1 MPLLPAVGRRR
12 GGKTRRSLYV
22 IFAIL
27 WFGVLLHLFP
37 VYWMAV
43 SSLEGNIQAFRNPL
57 SFWPNPAYWVYGEL
71 LRGVFTSL
79 LPLGLWVYLRNSIIL
94 SVGVL
99 LTQIP
104 ISIMAAYAIARLHTA
119 KWRRILFIFIIGT
132 IMIPSE
138 VTLIPQYLI
147 LKNFPFPM
155 NTTLPHLDFLNTYWA
170 VILPSM
176 TWGYSVLIFKGWF
189 DALPV
194 EVLEAARMD
203 GAGEMRILLQMV
215 LPLSLP
221 VIAFMAYQTFAGVWD
236 SFTWPLIVLQNI
248 HLQPLSVALATAQ
261 HAIAAGPA
269 PGQLAQTSF
278 IGWNGV
284 MAMAMLQS
292 LPVFAAFV
300 IFREQ
305 IVRGVRITGFQA

>member
-12 GGKTRRSLYV
+12 GGRTRRALYL
-22 IFAIL
+22 IFGIL

-37 VYWMAV
+37 VYWMLV
-43 SSLEGNIQAFRNPL
+43 SSLEGNIQAFHNPL

-79 LPLGLWVYLRNSIIL
+79 LPLPVWIYARNSAVL

-104 ISIMAAYAIARLHTA
+104 VSIMAAYAISRLHSPR
-119 KWRRILFIFIIGT
+119 WRRLLFYFIIGT
-132 IMIPSE
+132 MMIPQE

-147 LKNFPFPM
+147 LRNFPFPM
-155 NTTLPHLDFLNTYWA
+155 NTNLPHVDFLDTYWA
-170 VILPSM
+170 VILPSI
-176 TWGYSVLIFKGWF
+176 TWGYAVLIFKGWF

-194 EVLEAARMD
+194 HVMEAARMD
-203 GAGEMRILLQMV
+203 GAGELRILAQIV

-221 VIAFMAYQTFAGVWD
+221 VIAFMGYQTFSSVWD
-236 SFTWPLIVLQNI
+236 SFTWPLIVLSNV
-248 HLQPLSVALATAQ
+248 HLQPLSVALNSAQ
-261 HAIAAGPA
+261 HSISNPQ
-269 PGQLAQTSF
+269 PGQFAQSSF

-284 MAMAMLQS
+284 MAMAMIQS

-305 IVRGVRITGFQA
+305 IVRGVRITGFHA

>member
-12 GGKTRRSLYV
+12 GGRTRRALYV

-27 WFGVLLHLFP
+27 WLGVLLHLFP
-37 VYWMAV
+37 VYWMLV
-43 SSLEGNIQAFRNPL
+43 SSFEGNIQAFSNPL
-57 SFWPNPAYWVYGEL
+57 SFWPHPAYWVYTAL
-71 LRGVFTSL
+71 LRGVFNQL
-79 LPLGLWVYLRNSIIL
+79 LPLPVWTYVKNSAIL
-94 SVGVL
+94 AGGVL

-104 ISIMAAYAIARLHTA
+104 VSIMAAYAISRLHSPR
-119 KWRRILFIFIIGT
+119 WRRILFYFIIGT
-132 IMIPSE
+132 MMIPQE

-147 LKNFPFPM
+147 LKNFPFPT
-155 NTTLPHLDFLNTYWA
+155 NTALPHIDFLNTYWA
-170 VILPSM
+170 VILPSI

-194 EVLEAARMD
+194 PVMEAARMD
-203 GAGEMRILLQMV
+203 GAGELRILMQIV

-221 VIAFMAYQTFAGVWD
+221 VIAFMGYQTFSSVWD
-236 SFTWPLIVLQNI
+236 SFTWPLIVFSNI
-248 HLQPLSVALATAQ
+248 HLQPLSVALNNAQ
-261 HAIAAGPA
+261 HAMSHPQ
-269 PGQLAQTSF
+269 PGQISQVGF

-284 MAMAMLQS
+284 MAMAMIQS

-305 IVRGVRITGFQA
+305 IVRGVRITGFHA